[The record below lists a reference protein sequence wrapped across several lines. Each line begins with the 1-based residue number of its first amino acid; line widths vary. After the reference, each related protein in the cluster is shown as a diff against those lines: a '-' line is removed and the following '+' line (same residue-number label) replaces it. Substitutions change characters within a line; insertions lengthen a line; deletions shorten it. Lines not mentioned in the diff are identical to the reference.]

1 MSQRELAV
9 IASFVEVAELSRI
22 APGAG
27 TMVTVA
33 ANSVAIFNVDGRLFA
48 VDDACLRCGGSL
60 ASGTLLGHLV
70 TCSRCDWRYDVT
82 TGAVQG
88 VPLLRTS
95 CFDVKI
101 ADSHVLVSTTA
112 MFWSRAAS
120 ATRGT

>member
-1 MSQRELAV
+1 MSQQELAV
-9 IASFVEVAELSRI
+9 IASFVEAAELSQI

-27 TMVTVA
+27 TLVMVA
-33 ANSVAIFNVDGRLFA
+33 ANAVAIFNIEGRLFA
-48 VDDACLRCGGSL
+48 LDDACLRCGGSL
-60 ASGTLLGHLV
+60 ASGTVHDHLV
-70 TCSRCDWRYDVT
+70 TCSRCDWQYDVT

-88 VPLLRTS
+88 VPQLRTS

-101 ADSHVLVSTTA
+101 VDSHVLVSTTA